1 VAFLGIHIL
10 TQLNIGVL
18 QEHYNISYAV
28 QQVCLFMHDP
38 KTQNM
43 STLKRIIRYI
53 HGTID
58 FGLHLYPSSVSK
70 LVSYTDVDWLVV
82 QTLGV
87 PPLVIV
93 FILATIS
100 SHGQPS
106 ANTHFLDQVQ
116 KSSTAASLT
125 LFLNLVGLKTYYW
138 NYIAFGLKTLFLI
151 YL

>member
-1 VAFLGIHIL
+1 
-10 TQLNIGVL
+10 
-18 QEHYNISYAV
+18 
-28 QQVCLFMHDP
+28 
-38 KTQNM
+38 M

-58 FGLHLYPSSVSK
+58 FGLHLYPSSVRK

-100 SHGQPS
+100 SHGVS
-106 ANTHFLDQVQ
+106 NANTHFLGQAQKPTLLQFVFLVTLTYATFIKNVTNIDDFVTFFKNCYIPHDQ
-116 KSSTAASLT
+116 
-125 LFLNLVGLKTYYW
+125 F
-138 NYIAFGLKTLFLI
+138 
-151 YL
+151 